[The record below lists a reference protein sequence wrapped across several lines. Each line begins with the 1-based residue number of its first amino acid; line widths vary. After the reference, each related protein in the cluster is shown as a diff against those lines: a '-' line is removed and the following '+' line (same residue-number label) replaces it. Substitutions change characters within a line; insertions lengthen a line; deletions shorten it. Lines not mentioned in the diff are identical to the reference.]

1 MPTQLPEDAR
11 RRLEE
16 GQLDL
21 RHRCWYNVQRLH
33 KWSGRLEREGPS
45 GEDADY
51 YKTMGPRS
59 LLLGPIVWDG
69 PTDKPELGWNEITA
83 ALRVRVRDLLGH
95 YARELA
101 ALAAGEWWSLG
112 LTGEEFKSRMAAILQ
127 SALAD
132 LKSVA
137 KDADADLGLS
147 LDIAPLV
154 ADINTGLQAW
164 CEDYVERYGVV
175 VGLYGTAEIG
185 LGAPRA
191 PDEIPYVQL
200 GESTPAKDASG
211 QAAIPTR
218 PKSYGIGT
226 AGGRRGNRWYP
237 KRKATGWDVRE
248 QSKDPEAG

>member
-45 GEDADY
+45 GE
-51 YKTMGPRS
+51 
-59 LLLGPIVWDG
+59 
-69 PTDKPELGWNEITA
+69 ELGWNEITA